1 MFALLLFANRSRWNV
16 YSSYDGQRCR
26 ARELR
31 AAYQRYNEYLKSL
44 RDKLPD
50 AAFAFATAPW
60 HYNPQDPRCP
70 HDAWLEHLKIEEL
83 APNQEDVQHRYVAI
97 HARLLGAYHD
107 RYIELSK
114 PKVLV
119 GC

>member
-1 MFALLLFANRSRWNV
+1 MLIAAKQRKTSRFSGISRRLFAPLSMTAHGFADVDRT
-16 YSSYDGQRCR
+16 
-26 ARELR
+26 L
-31 AAYQRYNEYLKSL
+31 
-44 RDKLPD
+44 LPST
-50 AAFAFATAPW
+50 AFVFATAAW
-60 HYNPQDPRCP
+60 HYDPQDPRCP
-70 HDAWLEHLKIEEL
+70 HDAWLERLTTEEL